1 MSINTGINY
10 QLTSGDSVGLQP
22 TYQWNAEV
30 ISGSI
35 QLYDQYGNIVAD
47 SYTSEGDHITV
58 LDVCPVQGLALIQ
71 LPDQGNSCYVQGW
84 IQISDFS
91 QISFRFNN
99 CWENINN
106 GQEVEFHGGGISGTT
121 LNANQS
127 MTFLYSVGGTYAC
140 VMYPVSSG
148 SYAGIM
154 ESGYVPLNSCNLNI
168 IQTEIPFWLAPGSTV
183 GTEPTYPTN
192 AQTVASSIGI
202 VDINGISI
210 PNNYTSNG
218 DNITILDV
226 YMEEELALIEFPDSY
241 AGTYVIGYI
250 PVNNLTNGNVTNDSN
265 YCNWNNSNGTYP
277 IYDLTEQVVYDI
289 PASQTTEYLFQ
300 TSQYVCILFNNN
312 NVSNWPLQ
320 SGYVSVNNGSFGLS
334 TSNDSAPSSTSQP
347 SGNTPSSTNQPSGST
362 PSSTGSTI
370 NASLLEKAAIMIALD
385 EGFVD
390 HEYTYGVGPYAS
402 SAGYGTSINDFLP
415 SDYPITPESAWNV
428 LLRVLENN
436 YIPTC
441 DAAINQY
448 FPEGLSDC
456 QKCAIYTFGYNLE
469 GYVPALV
476 QKLAQNDSWDNT
488 FANFLIPSNIEGR
501 RYRSWKTF
509 YYNKYDLFMCN
520 LSMLPNNE
528 LMQLAQE
535 MNGNS

>member
-30 ISGSI
+30 INGSI
-35 QLYDQYGNIVAD
+35 QLYDQYGNIVAN

-91 QISFRFNN
+91 QINFRFNN

-106 GQEVEFHGGGISGTT
+106 GQEVEFHGGDISGTT

-127 MTFLYSVGGTYAC
+127 MTFLYSVGGSYAC

-154 ESGYVPLNSCNLNI
+154 ESGYVPLNSGNLNI
-168 IQTEIPFWLAPGSTV
+168 IQTEIPFWLAPGSPV
-183 GTEPTYPTN
+183 GTEPTYPSN
-192 AQTVASSIGI
+192 AQTVTSSIGI

-250 PVNNLTNGNVTNDSN
+250 PVSNLTNGNVTNDSN
-265 YCNWNNSNGTYP
+265 YCNWNNSNGTYS
-277 IYDLTEQVVYDI
+277 IYDLTEQVIYDI

-300 TSQYVCILFNNN
+300 TSQYACILFNNN
-312 NVSNWPLQ
+312 NISNWPLQ
-320 SGYVSVNNGSFGLS
+320 TGFVSLNDGTFGLS
-334 TSNDSAPSSTSQP
+334 TSSENTPSSTQP
-347 SGNTPSSTNQPSGST
+347 SGNTPSLWNSLDFYTKLGIFIGTFEGYEPYEVGGEIGYSTNADNWSGGYMSKEAALNYAIEFVKNNEQYLFNLMNENGMD
-362 PSSTGSTI
+362 PNNL
-370 NASLLEKAAIMIALD
+370 NANQLFAL
-385 EGFVD
+385 
-390 HEYTYGVGPYAS
+390 Y
-402 SAGYGTSINDFLP
+402 
-415 SDYPITPESAWNV
+415 
-428 LLRVLENN
+428 
-436 YIPTC
+436 
-441 DAAINQY
+441 DA
-448 FPEGLSDC
+448 
-456 QKCAIYTFGYNLE
+456 GYNLTGEAFGELISTIVNDNINSPQQSDFTAFDNGGE
-469 GYVPALV
+469 GNLY
-476 QKLAQNDSWDNT
+476 Q
-488 FANFLIPSNIEGR
+488 R
-501 RYRSWKTF
+501 RYDEWVIYTTGDVNF
-509 YYNKYDLFMCN
+509 WDDDNYY
-520 LSMLPNNE
+520 SLPV
-528 LMQLAQE
+528 AYQE
-535 MNGNS
+535 MVSSGVANGDTFPVE

>member
-140 VMYPVSSG
+140 VMYPVSNG

-154 ESGYVPLNSCNLNI
+154 ESGYVPLNSGNLNI

-250 PVNNLTNGNVTNDSN
+250 PVSNLTNGNVTNDSN

-277 IYDLTEQVVYDI
+277 IYDLTEQTIYNI
-289 PASQTTEYLFQ
+289 PANQTTEYLFK
-300 TSQYVCILFNNN
+300 TSEYACILFNNN

-320 SGYVSVNNGSFGLS
+320 TGFVSLTDGSFGL
-334 TSNDSAPSSTSQP
+334 NGSSGT
-347 SGNTPSSTNQPSGST
+347 ST
-362 PSSTGSTI
+362 PSGTSSPSGTSTPSGTSSPSTG
-370 NASLLEKAAIMIALD
+370 NASLVELTAIYIGSF
-385 EGFVD
+385 EGFAASP
-390 HEYTYGVGPYAS
+390 YYFGVGPDAHS
-402 SAGYGTSINDFLP
+402 IGYGSHYTPQAFPNL
-415 SDYPITPESAWNV
+415 PITKQEGFNYLMNYLKTNIPSWNNDISEYLDV
-428 LLRVLENN
+428 SS
-436 YIPTC
+436 
-441 DAAINQY
+441 
-448 FPEGLSDC
+448 LSDC
-456 QKCAIYTFGYNLE
+456 QLVALYDFAYNE
-469 GYVPALV
+469 GPNWLPALS
-476 QKLAQNDSWDNT
+476 QKLSQNDSFSNT
-488 FANFLIPSNIEGR
+488 FENWEEPSSLAYR
-501 RYRSWKTF
+501 REQEWKTYTNNEYF
-509 YYNKYDLFMCN
+509 FGNCIY
-520 LSMLPNNE
+520 SLPN
-528 LMQLAQE
+528 QYISLA
-535 MNGNS
+535 NSLNA